1 MRGKAVTS
9 RDLPVFT
16 FICMAYYLLKD
27 GQAEYKTSGI
37 QCLANAVKENMGIRW
52 LPGLSEKLF
61 FAKSEDVKDADFF
74 VDCIEKIES
83 VFTSMPTL
91 QKIEKKIE
99 SILRDLNSPNGNE
112 FERGHKAWIVEHEKR
127 ITK

>member
-37 QCLANAVKENMGIRW
+37 QCLSDAENMGIR
-52 LPGLSEKLF
+52 
-61 FAKSEDVKDADFF
+61 
-74 VDCIEKIES
+74 
-83 VFTSMPTL
+83 
-91 QKIEKKIE
+91 
-99 SILRDLNSPNGNE
+99 
-112 FERGHKAWIVEHEKR
+112 
-127 ITK
+127 